1 MSKVAIKRSLSLKQD
16 TVMSLI
22 VAQAVTKP
30 LEVQSFL
37 VKLVRLLHG
46 DFEFAP
52 RNQKFKLSTA

>member
-1 MSKVAIKRSLSLKQD
+1 
-16 TVMSLI
+16 MSLI